1 MPFDEEDNDAPST
14 QSQKVGLK
22 NVSTQ
27 KSIFDSMPKKPTQE
41 EFDKKVKTV
50 QEKASAHKSRAAE
63 LAVNFS
69 KLLTDKTLPQN
80 KNPFQKELEK
90 EVVTQMVQLG
100 IDINNDPNEQEG
112 MGSMTWITLLL
123 KICLSQKD
131 RINQLEYSVS
141 QMEKKISALDGNKKG
156 E

>member
-1 MPFDEEDNDAPST
+1 
-14 QSQKVGLK
+14 
-22 NVSTQ
+22 
-27 KSIFDSMPKKPTQE
+27 
-41 EFDKKVKTV
+41 
-50 QEKASAHKSRAAE
+50 
-63 LAVNFS
+63 
-69 KLLTDKTLPQN
+69 
-80 KNPFQKELEK
+80 
-90 EVVTQMVQLG
+90 MVQLG